1 MKFIKLLILLSVMH
15 FSSALGAE
23 IIPGLYSPGMPRQ
36 YEYNE
41 QPGYTDTVRVS
52 DLFIRGSG
60 VKAAVLSRSGDGLV
74 SVLIFFGSTEK
85 KADGVCPADTCIFVF
100 REAESSR
107 SGGKILSPEPYAPNA
122 DRRTNEPL
130 LIRGLSGLI
139 PGTRSFNLV
148 AIPNYAYTVDT
159 GMNGKMVYRRNIQLY
174 SGSFDLKEPR
184 PYISIL
190 RTVRET
196 SAADPSGKNKPVMIA
211 KGSCT
216 AVIEEG
222 LENDLCDIFDDRG
235 VPARVL
241 IPRLDL
247 IKGER
252 TGVIA
257 STEEFCLEAVTELS
271 DDEWFSVNAVIVK
284 DRKKNRVIQLI
295 EPQGIETRSPPKDSI
310 RMVDAN
316 FDGYP
321 DISVLANDGGAGPN
335 NSYNFY
341 LYNPETRKFEFD
353 EDLSELTQ
361 TEIDPVRKEIRSA
374 WRNGAAEHGYESYR
388 FSGGKLELV
397 ERIIETYHYD
407 DETGKTF
414 LKTSIRRLLNGRYVD
429 TSEEKEAAGD

>member
-1 MKFIKLLILLSVMH
+1 MKFIKLFILLSVLR
-15 FSSALGAE
+15 FPSALGAE
-23 IIPGLYSPGMPRQ
+23 IIPGLYSPGTPRQ

-41 QPGYTDTVRVS
+41 QPGYADTVRVS
-52 DLFIRGSG
+52 DLFVRWSG
-60 VKAAVLSRSGDGLV
+60 VKAAVLSRSGDGFV

-100 REAESSR
+100 RESESSR
-107 SGGKILSPEPYAPNA
+107 SGGNVLSPEPYAPNA

-139 PGTRSFNLV
+139 YGTRSFNLT
-148 AIPNYAYTVDT
+148 AIPDYEYTVET
-159 GMNGKMVYRRNIQLY
+159 GMNGKTVYRRNIQLY
-174 SGSFDLKEPR
+174 SDSFDLKESR

-196 SAADPSGKNKPVMIA
+196 WAVDPSGKNKPVMIA
-211 KGSCT
+211 KGSCA
-216 AVIEEG
+216 AVITEG
-222 LENDLCDIFDDRG
+222 PEHDLCDIFDDSG

-247 IKGER
+247 IRGAP

-257 STEEFCLEAVTELS
+257 STDEFSLEAAAELL
-271 DDEWFSVNAVIVK
+271 DGEWFSVNAVIVK
-284 DRKKNRVIQLI
+284 DRKKNSVVQII

-310 RMVDAN
+310 RMTDAN

-341 LYNPETRKFEFD
+341 LYNPEKRMFEFD

-361 TEIDPVRKEIRSA
+361 IEIDPVRKEIRSA
-374 WRNGAAEHGYESYR
+374 WRNGAAEHGFERYR
-388 FSGGKLELV
+388 FSGGKLELI
-397 ERIIETYHYD
+397 ESIIETYIHD

-414 LKTSIRRLLNGRYVD
+414 LRTSIRRLVNGRYVD
-429 TSEEKEAAGD
+429 TSEVKEAEGN